1 MVYRALADRYGWP
14 AEVVGRMT
22 LAQQL
27 MYLETNDDT
36 TGDGRRVV
44 RFDTLEEWHAAKL
57 NWSKYRGG

>member
-27 MYLETNDDT
+27 MYLEAEDTT
-36 TGDGRRVV
+36 TGDGRPVV
-44 RFDTLEEWHAAKL
+44 RFDTLQEWRAAKL
-57 NWSKYRGG
+57 NWRNRRGS